1 MSRNPKDAQR
11 SEKGRYDMKF
21 VKQEKPPQQLGLSTE
36 GLRRLRDAADPGNPH
51 SYEWYVIENIN
62 TPEER
67 MERTTSLE
75 EAIRTYTALNTED
88 KRLGV
93 TKDDIAAVDIII
105 RHGGREW
112 ISEDRLK
119 RDSVRSDPT
128 VAAAVTE
135 IQSVLAGCTP
145 TQGMA
150 ANRKEDD

>member
-1 MSRNPKDAQR
+1 
-11 SEKGRYDMKF
+11 MK
-21 VKQEKPPQQLGLSTE
+21 QYGLTAE
-36 GLRRLRDAADPGNPH
+36 GLRRIRDAADPDKH
-51 SYEWYVIENIN
+51 HTYEWYVIENIN

-67 MERTTSLE
+67 MERTPSLK
-75 EAIRTYTALNTED
+75 EAIRTYTALNAED

-105 RHGGREW
+105 RYGGREW

-119 RDSVRSDPT
+119 LDSFRADPT

>member
-1 MSRNPKDAQR
+1 
-11 SEKGRYDMKF
+11 MK
-21 VKQEKPPQQLGLSTE
+21 QYGLTAE
-36 GLRRLRDAADPGNPH
+36 GLRRIRDAADPDKH
-51 SYEWYVIENIN
+51 HTYEWYVIENIN

-67 MERTTSLE
+67 MERTPSLK
-75 EAIRTYTALNTED
+75 EAIRTYTALNAED

-93 TKDDIAAVDIII
+93 TKDGIAAVDIII
-105 RHGGREW
+105 RYGGREW

-119 RDSVRSDPT
+119 LDSFRADPT